1 MEVTT
6 VRYEAIKEK
15 NIKGRYITNIELEN
29 FMQRYSEV
37 LTNKSTG
44 TSVEGVPI
52 HIITIGNGP
61 IKVLMWSQMHGNES
75 TTTKALLDL
84 LAFFSKGSGL
94 ANQILNNCT
103 LTLIPILNP
112 DGAAIYTR
120 FNANKID
127 LNRDAQDR
135 SQPESKLLRS
145 IYDTFEPDYCFNLHD
160 QRTIF
165 NVGTTSKPA
174 TVSFLAPAA
183 DTDRSETASR
193 IVSMQLIAV
202 MNKVL
207 QNIIPGAVGRYDD
220 SFNANCIGD
229 CFQMLGTP
237 TVLIEAGHTAGDYQR
252 EYTRQYVFFAIL
264 AGLKGIAEQSL
275 AQEKKLEYHNIPEN
289 NKLFFDL
296 LIHNIH
302 SIHPQYQ
309 KGESIGI
316 LYKEVLKENK
326 IEFHPYIEASGRL
339 TDKLGHEVFD
349 CKNISD
355 LEKLKKHRAVY
366 ELCI

>member
-15 NIKGRYITNIELEN
+15 SIKGRYITNAELEI

-37 LTNKSTG
+37 FANKSGG
-44 TSVEGVPI
+44 TSVEGIPI
-52 HIITIGNGP
+52 HIITIGSGP
-61 IKVLMWSQMHGNES
+61 VKVLMWSQMHGNES

-84 LAFFSKGSGL
+84 LVFFSKGNGI
-94 ANQILNNCT
+94 AKQILTNCT

-112 DGAAIYTR
+112 DGAALYTR
-120 FNANKID
+120 FNANEVD

-135 SQPESKLLRS
+135 SQPESKLLRR
-145 IYDTFEPDYCFNLHD
+145 IYDAFEPDFCFNLHD

-183 DTDRSETASR
+183 DADRSETTSR
-193 IVSMQLIAV
+193 IVSMQLITV

-252 EYTRQYVFFAIL
+252 EHTRQYVFFAIL
-264 AGLKGIAEQSL
+264 AGLEGIANRSLGKEQK
-275 AQEKKLEYHNIPEN
+275 QQYHNIPEN

-296 LIHNIH
+296 LIHNIQR
-302 SIHPQYQ
+302 INPEYQ

-316 LYKEVLKENK
+316 LYKEVLKGNK
-326 IEFHPYIEASGRL
+326 IQFHPYIEASGRL

-349 CKNISD
+349 CKNTSD
-355 LEKLKKHRAVY
+355 LETLKKRRAVY